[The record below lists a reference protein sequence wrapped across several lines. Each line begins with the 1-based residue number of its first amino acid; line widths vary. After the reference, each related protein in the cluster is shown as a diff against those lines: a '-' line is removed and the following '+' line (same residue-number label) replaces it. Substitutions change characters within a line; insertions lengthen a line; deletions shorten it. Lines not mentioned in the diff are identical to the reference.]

1 MENLDEQFE
10 EYLREFQPRRPRALP
25 EPSIHRQVS
34 LRRLAAAAVVMSAL
48 GAALWSVR
56 QKPASQQAR
65 DLTNDRPVALEKQ
78 TPRRALSIVE
88 LTHLAVENPS
98 RLDAALEAA
107 QENRLPRFDRRDS
120 ALRIL
125 AKE

>member
-1 MENLDEQFE
+1 MENLDERFE
-10 EYLREFQPRRPRALP
+10 KYLGEFQPRRPRALP
-25 EPSIHRQVS
+25 EPAVYRQVW
-34 LRRLAAAAVVMSAL
+34 LRRVAAVVVLTSAL
-48 GAALWSVR
+48 GAGLWSVM
-56 QKPASQQAR
+56 QKPASQEAR
-65 DLTNDRPVALEKQ
+65 DVRNNRPVALEKQ

-98 RLDAALEAA
+98 SLDAALEAA
-107 QENRLPRFDRRDS
+107 QKNQLPRFDRRDS

>member
-1 MENLDEQFE
+1 MDNLDEQFE
-10 EYLREFQPRRPRALP
+10 KYLGEFQPRRPRALP
-25 EPSIHRQVS
+25 EPAIRRQVWP
-34 LRRLAAAAVVMSAL
+34 RRLVAAAVVTSAL
-48 GAALWSVR
+48 CAGLWSVM
-56 QKPASQQAR
+56 QKPASQEAR
-65 DLTNDRPVALEKQ
+65 NVKDNRPVALEKQ

-98 RLDAALEAA
+98 SLDSALEAA
-107 QENRLPRFDRRDS
+107 KKNRLPRFDRRDG